1 MERIEK
7 KAKIFGRQDKSSVPQ
22 AVPSGCLHI
31 VFLGDRFWNRPELR
45 DSWGRSDAV
54 LGIWPASRFI
64 WPSIGVVAMTDDTKF
79 TPRLGRIRAKGGKKA
94 KRFLHQV
101 LAATALAGGVA
112 GKKKSG
118 YTGARL
124 GRGASVAR
132 IMASHDRLSGYRSR
146 RGIIKARI
154 VRLGG
159 KELANAHAHLR
170 YVERDGTTC
179 DGEPAQL
186 YSRDSDDADG
196 KAFLERGQGDRHQ
209 FRFIV
214 SAEDGDQYDDLKLI
228 TRRLMVQVEKD
239 LDTKLDWVAVD
250 HFNTGHPHSHIILR
264 GVDDRGKDLIIAR
277 DYLGVGMRSRFEQI
291 IERDLGPRTTLEIE
305 NRLRHDISAER
316 ATSTDRALL
325 RDMDGERVVTS
336 QHRDPVFQ
344 SMHAGRLHKLE
355 QLGLAS
361 DMGGGRWRLTEELDV
376 KLRALGERGDII
388 KALNRTLKAKGLD
401 RPPSTQRLHILP
413 GSIDR
418 PITGRIVARGLS
430 DEYRDRHYL
439 IVDGTDGQV
448 HYVDIGKGDTV
459 APIPKDSIV
468 EITPRTS
475 GVRVVDQ
482 TIAAVAA
489 ANEGRYD
496 IDEHL
501 AHDPSASERF
511 AESHVRR
518 LEAMRR
524 AGSGVE
530 RAADGSWTIAPDHLE
545 RVSVY
550 EAKLAQDRPVIVNAL
565 SSLSLDAQRQF
576 NGATW
581 LDQELVRDAQTSV
594 YNAGFGKEVKAALTQ
609 RRRWLMSQGLGEKG
623 EFGLWKPSPKL
634 LDTLRRRELL
644 RVAGQL
650 SGELGLNF
658 VESRNGDRIEGTIK
672 RHVDLAQG
680 RFALIEKS
688 REFILVPW
696 RDVLEK
702 QIGKQVGGIMRD
714 SGVSWTIGRGRGG
727 PTIS

>member
-1 MERIEK
+1 M
-7 KAKIFGRQDKSSVPQ
+7 
-22 AVPSGCLHI
+22 
-31 VFLGDRFWNRPELR
+31 
-45 DSWGRSDAV
+45 
-54 LGIWPASRFI
+54 ASRD
-64 WPSIGVVAMTDDTKF
+64 W
-79 TPRLGRIRAKGGKKA
+79 
-94 KRFLHQV
+94 
-101 LAATALAGGVA
+101 
-112 GKKKSG
+112 
-118 YTGARL
+118 
-124 GRGASVAR
+124 
-132 IMASHDRLSGYRSR
+132 LSGYGSR

-154 VRLGG
+154 VRLGSKG
-159 KELANAHAHLR
+159 LANAHAHLR
-170 YVERDGTTC
+170 YVERDGTTR
-179 DGEPAQL
+179 DGDPAQL
-186 YSRDSDDADG
+186 YSRDTDEADG

-214 SAEDGDQYDDLKLI
+214 SAEDGDQYEDLKPL
-228 TRRLMVQVEKD
+228 TRSLMQQVERD
-239 LDTKLDWVAVD
+239 LGTKLDWVAVD
-250 HFNTGHPHSHIILR
+250 HFNTGHSHSHIILR
-264 GVDDRGKDLIIAR
+264 GVNDRGKDLIIAR
-277 DYLGVGMRSRFEQI
+277 DYLGAGMRSRLEQI
-291 IERDLGPRTTLEIE
+291 VERDLGPRTTLEIE
-305 NRLRHDISAER
+305 NRLHRDISAER
-316 ATSTDRALL
+316 VTSTDRALL
-325 RDMDGERVVTS
+325 RDMDGERVVIS

-344 SMHAGRLHKLE
+344 SMRAGRLQKLE
-355 QLGLAS
+355 QLGLAG
-361 DMGGGRWRLTEELDV
+361 DIGGGRWRLTEELDV

-388 KALNRTLKAKGLD
+388 KALNRTLKSKGLD

-413 GSIDR
+413 GSIDK

-468 EITPRTS
+468 EITPRGS

-489 ANEGRYD
+489 ANGGRYD
-496 IDEHL
+496 IDAHL

-524 AGSGVE
+524 TGSGVE
-530 RAADGSWTIAPDHLE
+530 RAADGSWSIAPNHLD

-581 LDQELVRDAQTSV
+581 LDQELVSDAQTPV
-594 YNAGFGKEVKAALTQ
+594 YNAGFGKEVKAALQ
-609 RRRWLMSQGLGEKG
+609 LRRQWLLSEGLGEKG
-623 EFGLWKPSPKL
+623 EFELWKPSPNML
-634 LDTLRRRELL
+634 ATLRRRELL

-650 SGELGLNF
+650 SSELGLNF
-658 VESRNGDRIEGTIK
+658 VESRNGDRIDGIVK
-672 RHVDLAQG
+672 RHIDLAQG

-688 REFILVPW
+688 REFTLVPW
-696 RDVLEK
+696 RDALEK

-714 SGVSWTIGRGRGG
+714 SGVNWTIGRGRGG

>member
-1 MERIEK
+1 MI
-7 KAKIFGRQDKSSVPQ
+7 
-22 AVPSGCLHI
+22 
-31 VFLGDRFWNRPELR
+31 
-45 DSWGRSDAV
+45 
-54 LGIWPASRFI
+54 
-64 WPSIGVVAMTDDTKF
+64 DDTKF
-79 TPRLGRIRAKGGKKA
+79 TPKLGRIRRKGGKKV

-101 LAATALAGGVA
+101 LAATALAGGVG
-112 GKKKSG
+112 GKKKAG
-118 YTGARL
+118 FTGARL

-132 IMASHDRLSGYRSR
+132 IMASRDRLSGYRSR

-154 VRLGG
+154 VRLSG
-159 KELANAHAHLR
+159 KGLANAHAHLR
-170 YVERDGTTC
+170 YVERDGTTR

-186 YSRDSDDADG
+186 YSRDTDEADG
-196 KAFLERGQGDRHQ
+196 RAFLERGQGDRHQ

-214 SAEDGDQYDDLKLI
+214 SAEDGDQYDDLKPL
-228 TRRLMVQVEKD
+228 TRSLMHQVEND
-239 LDTKLDWVAVD
+239 LGTKLDWVAVD

-277 DYLGVGMRSRFEQI
+277 DYLGTGMRSRLEQI
-291 IERDLGPRTTLEIE
+291 VERDLGPRTTLEIE
-305 NRLRHDISAER
+305 SRLRQDIDAER
-316 ATSTDRALL
+316 MTWTDRALI
-325 RDMDGERVVTS
+325 RDADNEHIVTS
-336 QHRDPVFQ
+336 QRRDPMFQ
-344 SMHAGRLHKLE
+344 SLRAGRLQKLN
-355 QLGLAS
+355 QLGLA
-361 DMGGGRWRLTEELDV
+361 DDLGGGRWKLTEELHT

-388 KALNRTLKAKGLD
+388 KALNRTLKARGLE
-401 RPPSTQRLHILP
+401 RPPSTQRLHTLA
-413 GSIDR
+413 GSIDK
-418 PITGRIVARGLS
+418 PIVGRIVARGLS

-439 IVDGTDGQV
+439 IVDGLDGAV
-448 HYVDIGKGDTV
+448 YYIDIGKGDAV
-459 APIPKDSIV
+459 APIPKDAVV
-468 EITPRTS
+468 EIAPRSS

-496 IDEHL
+496 IDAHL

-530 RAADGSWTIAPDHLE
+530 RATDGSWTIAPDHLE
-545 RVSVY
+545 RVAAY
-550 EAKLAQDRPVIVNAL
+550 EAKLTKDRPVIVKTL
-565 SSLSLDAQRQF
+565 SSLPLDQQQKF

-581 LDQELVRDAQTSV
+581 LDQELVSDAPAPV
-594 YNAGFGKEVKAALTQ
+594 YNAGFGKDVKAALTQ
-609 RRRWLMSQGLGEKG
+609 RRQWLMAQGLGDKG
-623 EFGLWKPSPKL
+623 KFGLWKPSPNML
-634 LDTLRRRELL
+634 ETLRRRELL

-650 SGELGLNF
+650 SGEVGLNF
-658 VESRNGDRIEGTIK
+658 VESRKGDRIEGTVK

-688 REFILVPW
+688 REFTLVPW

-702 QIGKQVGGIMRD
+702 QIGKQVGGIMRE

>member
-1 MERIEK
+1 
-7 KAKIFGRQDKSSVPQ
+7 
-22 AVPSGCLHI
+22 
-31 VFLGDRFWNRPELR
+31 
-45 DSWGRSDAV
+45 
-54 LGIWPASRFI
+54 
-64 WPSIGVVAMTDDTKF
+64 MTDDTKF
-79 TPRLGRIRAKGGKKA
+79 TPKLGRIRAKGGKKA

-101 LAATALAGGVA
+101 LAATALAGGVG

-118 YTGARL
+118 FTGARL

-132 IMASHDRLSGYRSR
+132 IVASRDKLAGYRSR

-159 KELANAHAHLR
+159 KGLANAHAHLR
-170 YVERDGTTC
+170 YVERDGTTR
-179 DGEPAQL
+179 DGDPAQL
-186 YSRDSDDADG
+186 YSRDNDDADG

-214 SAEDGDQYDDLKLI
+214 SAEDGDQYDDLKPLTRNLI
-228 TRRLMVQVEKD
+228 QQVEKD
-239 LDTKLDWVAVD
+239 LGTKLDWVAVD

-277 DYLGVGMRSRFEQI
+277 DYLGAGMRSRLEQI
-291 IERDLGPRTTLEIE
+291 VERDLGPRTTLEIE
-305 NRLRHDISAER
+305 SRLRQDISAER
-316 ATSTDRALL
+316 LTSIDRGLL
-325 RDMDGERVVTS
+325 RDMDNEHVVTN
-336 QHRDPVFQ
+336 QHRDPMFQ
-344 SMHAGRLHKLE
+344 SLRAGRLQKLE
-355 QLGLAS
+355 QLGLAG
-361 DMGGGRWRLTEELDV
+361 DMGGGRWKLAEELDI

-401 RPPSTQRLHILP
+401 RPPSTQRLHTIA
-413 GSIDR
+413 GSIDK

-439 IVDGTDGQV
+439 IVDGLDGNI

-468 EITPRTS
+468 EITPRAS

-482 TIAAVAA
+482 TIATVAA

-496 IDEHL
+496 IDAHL

-524 AGSGVE
+524 AGGGVE
-530 RAADGSWTIAPDHLE
+530 RAVDGSWSIAPNYLE
-545 RVSVY
+545 RVAAY
-550 EAKLAQDRPVIVNAL
+550 EAKLTKECPVIVKAL
-565 SSLSLDAQRQF
+565 SALSLDQQQKF

-581 LDQELVRDAQTSV
+581 LDQELAGHTSLTV
-594 YNAGFGKEVKAALTQ
+594 YDAGFGKEVKAALA
-609 RRRWLMSQGLGEKG
+609 RRRQWLMSQGLGETS
-623 EFGLWKPSPKL
+623 EFSEWTPSPNML
-634 LDTLRRRELL
+634 ATLRRRELL

-658 VESRNGDRIEGTIK
+658 VERRNGDRIDGIVK
-672 RHVDLAQG
+672 RHIDLAQG

-688 REFILVPW
+688 RDFTLVPW
-696 RDVLEK
+696 RDVLDK

-714 SGVSWTIGRGRGG
+714 SGVSWTIGRSRGG

>member
-1 MERIEK
+1 
-7 KAKIFGRQDKSSVPQ
+7 
-22 AVPSGCLHI
+22 
-31 VFLGDRFWNRPELR
+31 LR
-45 DSWGRSDAV
+45 VTKDVA
-54 LGIWPASRFI
+54 
-64 WPSIGVVAMTDDTKF
+64 AMTDDSKF

-101 LAATALAGGVA
+101 LAATALAGGVGA
-112 GKKKSG
+112 KKKSG
-118 YTGARL
+118 FTGGRL

-132 IMASHDRLSGYRSR
+132 IMASRDKLSGYQSR

-159 KELANAHAHLR
+159 KGLANAHAHLR
-170 YVERDGTTC
+170 YVERDGTTR

-186 YSRDSDDADG
+186 YSRDNDVADG
-196 KAFLERGQGDRHQ
+196 KAFLERGQDDRHQ

-214 SAEDGDQYDDLKLI
+214 SAEDGDQYDDLKPL
-228 TRRLMVQVEKD
+228 TRSLMQQVEKD
-239 LDTKLDWVAVD
+239 LGAKLDWVAVD
-250 HFNTGHPHSHIILR
+250 HFNTGHPHSHILLR
-264 GVDDRGKDLIIAR
+264 GIDDRGKDLIIAR
-277 DYLGVGMRSRFEQI
+277 DYLGAGIRSRLEQI
-291 IERDLGPRTTLEIE
+291 VERDLGPRTTLEIE
-305 NRLRHDISAER
+305 SRLHQDISAER
-316 ATSTDRALL
+316 LTATDRAMM
-325 RDMDGERVVTS
+325 RDMNNEGVVTS
-336 QHRDPVFQ
+336 QHRDPMFQ
-344 SMHAGRLHKLE
+344 SLRAGRLQKLE
-355 QLGLAS
+355 QLGLAG
-361 DMGGGRWRLTEELDV
+361 DMGRGRWKLAEELDI
-376 KLRALGERGDII
+376 KLRALGERGDIV
-388 KALNRTLKAKGLD
+388 KALNRTLKAKGLN
-401 RPPSTQRLHILP
+401 RPPSTQRLHILA
-413 GSIDR
+413 GSIDK

-439 IVDGTDGQV
+439 IVDGVDGQV
-448 HYVDIGKGDTV
+448 HYVDIGNGDAV
-459 APIPKDSIV
+459 APLPKDSIV

-496 IDEHL
+496 IDTHL

-524 AGSGVE
+524 AGGDVE
-530 RAADGSWTIAPDHLE
+530 RAADGSWTIAPNYLD

-550 EAKLAQDRPVIVNAL
+550 EAKLAQDRPVIVKAV

-581 LDQELVRDAQTSV
+581 LDQELVSNAQTLI
-594 YNAGFGKEVKAALTQ
+594 YNAGFGKEVKAALT
-609 RRRWLMSQGLGEKG
+609 RRRQWLMSQGLGEKG
-623 EFGLWKPSPKL
+623 EFELWKPSPNM

-658 VESRNGDRIEGTIK
+658 VESRNGDRIEGTVK
-672 RHVDLAQG
+672 RHIDLAQG

-688 REFILVPW
+688 REFTLVPW
-696 RDVLEK
+696 RDALEK

-714 SGVSWTIGRGRGG
+714 SGVIWTIGRGRGG

>member
-1 MERIEK
+1 
-7 KAKIFGRQDKSSVPQ
+7 
-22 AVPSGCLHI
+22 
-31 VFLGDRFWNRPELR
+31 
-45 DSWGRSDAV
+45 
-54 LGIWPASRFI
+54 
-64 WPSIGVVAMTDDTKF
+64 MTDDTKF
-79 TPRLGRIRAKGGKKA
+79 TPKLGRIRSKGGKKA

-112 GKKKSG
+112 GKRKSAF
-118 YTGARL
+118 TGARL

-132 IMASHDRLSGYRSR
+132 IVASRDKLGGYRSR

-159 KELANAHAHLR
+159 KGLANAHAHLR
-170 YVERDGTTC
+170 YVERDGTTRN
-179 DGEPAQL
+179 GEPARL
-186 YSRDSDDADG
+186 YSRDNEEADG

-214 SAEDGDQYDDLKLI
+214 SAEDGDQYDDLKPL
-228 TRRLMVQVEKD
+228 TRSLMQQVEKD
-239 LDTKLDWVAVD
+239 LGTKLDWVAVD

-264 GVDDRGKDLIIAR
+264 GVDDRGKDLIISR
-277 DYLGVGMRSRFEQI
+277 DYLGAGMRTRLEQI
-291 IERDLGPRTTLEIE
+291 VERDLGPRTALEIE

-316 ATSTDRALL
+316 LTSTDRALM
-325 RDMDGERVVTS
+325 RDMDNESLVTS
-336 QHRDPVFQ
+336 QHRDPMFQ
-344 SMHAGRLHKLE
+344 SLRAGRLQKLE
-355 QLGLAS
+355 QLGLA
-361 DMGGGRWRLTEELDV
+361 DDLGGGRWTLAEKIDV

-401 RPPSTQRLHILP
+401 RPPSTQRLHTLA

-439 IVDGTDGQV
+439 IVDGLDGNI
-448 HYVDIGKGDTV
+448 HYVDIGKGDAV

-468 EITPRTS
+468 EITPRSS

-496 IDEHL
+496 IDAHL

-511 AESHVRR
+511 AESHLRR

-524 AGSGVE
+524 AGGGVE
-530 RAADGSWTIAPDHLE
+530 RAADGSWVIAPDHLE
-545 RVSVY
+545 RVAAY
-550 EAKLAQDRPVIVNAL
+550 EAKLTKERPVIVKAL
-565 SSLSLDAQRQF
+565 SSLSLGQQRQF

-581 LDQELVRDAQTSV
+581 LDQELASETSAPA
-594 YNAGFGKEVKAALTQ
+594 YNAGFGKEVKAALMQ
-609 RRRWLMSQGLGEKG
+609 RRQWLMSQGLGEKG
-623 EFGLWKPSPKL
+623 EFGLWKPSL
-634 LDTLRRRELL
+634 NMLDTLRRRELL

-658 VESRNGDRIEGTIK
+658 IESRNGDRIEGTIK

-688 REFILVPW
+688 REFTLVPW

-714 SGVSWTIGRGRGG
+714 SGVSWTIGRSRGG

>member
-1 MERIEK
+1 
-7 KAKIFGRQDKSSVPQ
+7 
-22 AVPSGCLHI
+22 
-31 VFLGDRFWNRPELR
+31 
-45 DSWGRSDAV
+45 
-54 LGIWPASRFI
+54 
-64 WPSIGVVAMTDDTKF
+64 MTDDSKF
-79 TPRLGRIRAKGGKKA
+79 IPRLGRIRSKGGKKA

-101 LAATALAGGVA
+101 LAATALAGGIS
-112 GKKKSG
+112 GRKKSG
-118 YTGARL
+118 FTGARL

-159 KELANAHAHLR
+159 TGLANAHAHLR
-170 YVERDGTTC
+170 YVERDGTTR
-179 DGEPAQL
+179 DGDPAKL
-186 YSRDSDDADG
+186 YSRDNGAADG

-214 SAEDGDQYDDLKLI
+214 SAEDGDQYEDLKPL
-228 TRRLMVQVEKD
+228 TRSLMQQVEKD
-239 LDTKLDWVAVD
+239 LGTKLDWVAVD

-277 DYLGVGMRSRFEQI
+277 DYLGAGMRSRFEQI
-291 IERDLGPRTTLEIE
+291 IERDLGPSNTLEIE
-305 NRLRHDISAER
+305 SRLRQDIDAER
-316 ATSTDRALL
+316 LTSTDRALI
-325 RDMDGERVVTS
+325 RDADNERVVTS
-336 QHRDPVFQ
+336 QHRDPMFQ
-344 SMHAGRLHKLE
+344 SLRAGRLQKLE

-401 RPPSTQRLHILP
+401 RPPSTQRLHTLA

-430 DEYRDRHYL
+430 NEYRDRHYL
-439 IVDGTDGQV
+439 IVDGVDGHV
-448 HYVDIGKGDTV
+448 HYVDIGRGDVV
-459 APIPKDSIV
+459 APLPKDSIV

-496 IDEHL
+496 IDAHL

-524 AGSGVE
+524 TGSGVE
-530 RAADGSWTIAPDHLE
+530 RAADGSWSIAPNHLE
-545 RVSVY
+545 RVAAY
-550 EAKLAQDRPVIVNAL
+550 EAKLTKECPVIVKAL
-565 SSLSLDAQRQF
+565 SALSLDQQRQF
-576 NGATW
+576 NGVTW
-581 LDQELVRDAQTSV
+581 LDQELVSDAQTPV
-594 YNAGFGKEVKAALTQ
+594 YNAGFGKEVKAALT
-609 RRRWLMSQGLGEKG
+609 RRRQWLMAQDLGEKG
-623 EFGLWKPSPKL
+623 EFGLWKPSPNM

-658 VESRNGDRIEGTIK
+658 VESRNGDRIKGIVK
-672 RHVDLAQG
+672 RHIDLAQG

-688 REFILVPW
+688 REFTLVPW